1 MQSKRMGDDE
11 MKSKAINIKK
21 IALTH
26 LLIHFR
32 CTVSVLAVEV
42 VVTMRHSTNKLRKR
56 PL

>member
-1 MQSKRMGDDE
+1 M

-21 IALTH
+21 IALAH